1 MPIPVV
7 SSLDKSVVYEKGTTS
22 IIYLS
27 NCISGDYKAEKEV
40 VSVLHLSLSKWSLG
54 PNSSTCYKSIS
65 SFASV

>member
-27 NCISGDYKAEKEV
+27 NCISGDYKGREGGCV
-40 VSVLHLSLSKWSLG
+40 CSV
-54 PNSSTCYKSIS
+54 
-65 SFASV
+65 SFAFKVEPGA